1 MWLETLTL
9 SVTALFAGAAL
20 YVSFVEH
27 PARLSCGSAPALAE
41 WRPSYRRGSLM
52 QAPLAIVAA
61 LLGLACWWK
70 GGGWLWL
77 VGAILI
83 GSLVPFTIVVIFP
96 TNHQLED
103 PALDGT
109 SDAARQLL
117 IGWGRLHA
125 VRTALGSA
133 ALVVMVFARS

>member
-1 MWLETLTL
+1 MRWARLRPWQCAAIGLIVLLGHAHGIGGMWLETLTL
-9 SVTALFAGAAL
+9 SATALFAGAAL

-41 WRPSYRRGSLM
+41 WRPSYKRGTLM
-52 QAPLAIVAA
+52 QAPLAIAAA
-61 LLGLACWWK
+61 LLGLACWWN

-96 TNHQLED
+96 TNHRLED
-103 PALDGT
+103 AALDGT
-109 SDAARQLL
+109 SD
-117 IGWGRLHA
+117 
-125 VRTALGSA
+125 
-133 ALVVMVFARS
+133 

>member
-1 MWLETLTL
+1 
-9 SVTALFAGAAL
+9 
-20 YVSFVEH
+20 
-27 PARLSCGSAPALAE
+27 
-41 WRPSYRRGSLM
+41 M

-83 GSLVPFTIVVIFP
+83 GSLIPFTIVVIFP
-96 TNHQLED
+96 TNHRLED